1 MHRAYM
7 AAIVGLAFIVAACSQ
22 EAEQKAAATA
32 VASEKGLPGVWAI
45 DVVDAQNTILSRHR
59 VCDDGTRSPI
69 LAASL
74 PMVGEA
80 TCVLAD
86 PAMVVGAE
94 ALTAK
99 CKAGETEY
107 AVATDPVGDLDRTF
121 TLDVTMTAAG
131 QPELKQVARTRRVAE
146 CPADWAP
153 GDMAVAGTGAVTNLF
168 TGETKTAT
176 SIN

>member
-1 MHRAYM
+1 MLRPM
-7 AAIVGLAFIVAACSQ
+7 TAAAMLGALLIAACSQ
-22 EAEQKAAATA
+22 EAEQEAAATA
-32 VASEKGLPGVWAI
+32 VASEKGLPGVWAV

-74 PMVGEA
+74 PKVGEQ

-86 PAMVVGAE
+86 PAMVLGTE
-94 ALTAK
+94 AVTAK

-107 AVATDPVGDLDRTF
+107 TITTDPVGDLGRTF
-121 TLDVTMTAAG
+121 TLDITLAAAG
-131 QPELKQVARTRRVAE
+131 QPDLKQLARTRRVAE

-153 GDMAVAGTGAVTNLF
+153 GDVAEAGTGAVTNLF
-168 TGETKTAT
+168 TGAAKTAT
-176 SIN
+176 SVN

>member
-1 MHRAYM
+1 MLRLLP
-7 AAIVGLAFIVAACSQ
+7 AAVFGALMLAACSQ
-22 EAEQKAAATA
+22 EAAQEAAATA

-74 PMVGEA
+74 PKVGEA

-107 AVATDPVGDLDRTF
+107 TAATDPVGDLGRTF
-121 TLDVTMTAAG
+121 TLDVTLTATG
-131 QPELKQVARTRRVAE
+131 QPELKQTARTRRVAE
-146 CPADWAP
+146 CPTDWAP
-153 GDMAVAGTGAVTNLF
+153 GDVATVGTGDITNLF
-168 TGETKTAT
+168 TGATKTGTA
-176 SIN
+176 IN